1 MSAPRTVIKV
11 EKLVKSY
18 PTGFWRRRVRV
29 LDDISFTVGENE
41 VVGFLGAN
49 GAGKT
54 TTIKILNCLAFPDA
68 GSVWL
73 FGEPAGGRSASRGR
87 IGFMPEQ
94 PYFYEYLT
102 GFEFLP
108 PAVRGDA
115 RTRPAS

>member
-54 TTIKILNCLAFPDA
+54 TT
-68 GSVWL
+68 
-73 FGEPAGGRSASRGR
+73 
-87 IGFMPEQ
+87 
-94 PYFYEYLT
+94 
-102 GFEFLP
+102 
-108 PAVRGDA
+108 
-115 RTRPAS
+115 